1 MNEIIEKLKDKNY
14 VRAFGLMTP
23 EEQECFKKVGLNNCI
38 RYAGKKVQDEK
49 NFWERA
55 PETIHFSLL
64 ATYVIKPDYQPEPE
78 YVNLEIVKG
87 NDNFLGIH
95 RRIFSNDPP
104 IPFSFT
110 HLHCVP
116 SLSNFD
122 QFWWDS
128 DTGTRFGS
136 VCIENVA
143 RLRAEGKKVYA
154 RFRK

>member
-23 EEQECFKKVGLNNCI
+23 EEQELFKKVKKQNCI
-38 RYAGKKVQDEK
+38 IYNLGKHWLDCQNSKEEFYDIQTYA
-49 NFWERA
+49 
-55 PETIHFSLL
+55 
-64 ATYVIKPDYQPEPE
+64 IKPNYQPEPE
-78 YVNLEIVKG
+78 YVDWEIVKG

-95 RRIFSNDPP
+95 RRIISNDPP

-116 SLSNFD
+116 SLPNFD

-136 VCIENVA
+136 VCIESVA